1 MSNVRINA
9 LTATAVTPN
18 YDDYFVIDGNTYG
31 TRNILATTAL
41 SSITGYGPMSFSGNV
56 TVFGN
61 VSGNEIFDIAGNSVQ
76 WNAAY
81 SYANSTSSLNTS
93 DFTAI
98 ATTSANW
105 NLAYSDTQAI
115 TTLTGN
121 WNQAYTYASTNSAY
135 VLSDIANVASTSANW
150 NQSYTY
156 FTWLTANSGNNIG
169 GTDWQSNSALVLG
182 DLTNIASTSAN
193 WNQAFTYTNNNSGA
207 IQTNFTNIAA
217 NSAYW
222 NTASGGNYLAL
233 SGGSVNGLA
242 TFNNVVVLESL
253 SALSAVYLG
262 TTIMTSYSSLSV
274 IDYGPGPALFVQ
286 ENSSTGTIAQFNDTY
301 GSVLYVGNRGST
313 AYNGLIGVNVTNP
326 GAALT
331 VGGTLSTN
339 AVINDVTGTS
349 TQWNAAYSYA
359 NTISAL
365 EASNFTNIATTSAN
379 WNLAYNDVQVI
390 TPLTGNW
397 NQAYTYASTNSASL
411 LYNGGALGTPA
422 SGTVTNL
429 TVTASININGT
440 VGATTANTG
449 SFTSITGT
457 GQLDVRV
464 DTDYV
469 AKFRSIGTYG
479 AKVVWENIGV
489 DDFSIE
495 MPPNTGNLSF
505 KASGLTQVALL
516 NSTGLNS
523 TAIGATTAS
532 TGAFTTLNSTSQTL
546 LATSSGNVGIG
557 TSSPY
562 AKLNVENGSI
572 IVGQNSNTTQ
582 TNTLISGY
590 GYRIGASLI
599 GVASIKSSYD
609 NASNK
614 ASLEFYTDNGTT
626 SSERM
631 RIDSNGNVGIGTSS
645 PAFKLDVVG
654 GLSQLSYSTTGG
666 PVFLLNNTSGTS
678 IKSQVT
684 WLSNGAPK
692 FSMGVDPN
700 GTGQNNFFW
709 YDEAATAIRLILDS
723 SGNLGLGVTPSAWGY
738 SAMQFQDP
746 RSVAVSGYSTGGSFG
761 VNCYENSGFKY
772 GGTGFAARYQIN
784 SNNGEHWWF
793 TAPSGTAGNAISF
806 TQAMTLDASGQLLLG
821 TTTPVATGAGSLTVG
836 ATTGS
841 TSTTSGA
848 LTVAGGVGIAGNLN
862 TGTSDYSAP
871 VVYNNSNYS
880 YNMLGKLFLSSV
892 GNGTA
897 QTLATFTPS
906 SDCTIMIKVLIRG
919 SQVSSSNAWEDVGY
933 ASYYRSAGSYV
944 SSTATVTNVVNISGT
959 HTLGTLSW
967 LNVSGSNPVLQYTQ
981 GSNGY
986 PEETLDVYTTGRNN
1000 FGCTFSTAVVAQ

>member
-105 NLAYSDTQAI
+105 NLAYNDTQAI
-115 TTLTGN
+115 TPLTGN

-150 NQSYTY
+150 DQSYTYFTWLTANSGNNTGGTAWQSNSALVLGDITNIASTSANWNLAWTYTTTNSAQLANVEATSGNWNQSYTY
-156 FTWLTANSGNNIG
+156 FTWLTANSGNNTG
-169 GTDWQSNSALVLG
+169 GTAWQSNSALVLG
-182 DLTNIASTSAN
+182 DLTNIASTSAD

-233 SGGSVNGLA
+233 SGGSVTGLA

-397 NQAYTYASTNSASL
+397 NQAYTYASTNSAYVLSNISNVANTSANWNLAWTYSTSNSAQLANVEVTSASWNTAYTYTINNSAQLANVEATSGNWNQAYTYTNTNSSL
-411 LYNGGALGTPA
+411 FVLSGSDSYLNSLTAVTLSAVNLYAANSYPTILSTVNLSAYSIISSTGIYSTSAFKGTYTDGIIVDYVTGNGRISVGPADNLSFYNGGPATTSLVTISSNGSVGINATPA
-422 SGTVTNL
+422 
-429 TVTASININGT
+429 NG
-440 VGATTANTG
+440 
-449 SFTSITGT
+449 
-457 GQLDVRV
+457 
-464 DTDYV
+464 
-469 AKFRSIGTYG
+469 
-479 AKVVWENIGV
+479 
-489 DDFSIE
+489 
-495 MPPNTGNLSF
+495 
-505 KASGLTQVALL
+505 
-516 NSTGLNS
+516 
-523 TAIGATTAS
+523 
-532 TGAFTTLNSTSQTL
+532 QT
-546 LATSSGNVGIG
+546 
-557 TSSPY
+557 
-562 AKLNVENGSI
+562 
-572 IVGQNSNTTQ
+572 
-582 TNTLISGY
+582 
-590 GYRIGASLI
+590 
-599 GVASIKSSYD
+599 
-609 NASNK
+609 
-614 ASLEFYTDNGTT
+614 
-626 SSERM
+626 
-631 RIDSNGNVGIGTSS
+631 
-645 PAFKLDVVG
+645 
-654 GLSQLSYSTTGG
+654 
-666 PVFLLNNTSGTS
+666 
-678 IKSQVT
+678 
-684 WLSNGAPK
+684 
-692 FSMGVDPN
+692 
-700 GTGQNNFFW
+700 
-709 YDEAATAIRLILDS
+709 
-723 SGNLGLGVTPSAWGY
+723 
-738 SAMQFQDP
+738 
-746 RSVAVSGYSTGGSFG
+746 
-761 VNCYENSGFKY
+761 
-772 GGTGFAARYQIN
+772 
-784 SNNGEHWWF
+784 
-793 TAPSGTAGNAISF
+793 
-806 TQAMTLDASGQLLLG
+806 
-821 TTTPVATGAGSLTVG
+821 LTVG
-836 ATTGS
+836 GSATFF
-841 TSTTSGA
+841 
-848 LTVAGGVGIAGNLN
+848 GGVSASVFWVNGSPLSAVTGGGSGSQALIAG
-862 TGTSDYSAP
+862 YSI
-871 VVYNNSNYS
+871 V
-880 YNMLGKLFLSSV
+880 F
-892 GNGTA
+892 
-897 QTLATFTPS
+897 
-906 SDCTIMIKVLIRG
+906 
-919 SQVSSSNAWEDVGY
+919 
-933 ASYYRSAGSYV
+933 
-944 SSTATVTNVVNISGT
+944 
-959 HTLGTLSW
+959 
-967 LNVSGSNPVLQYTQ
+967 
-981 GSNGY
+981 
-986 PEETLDVYTTGRNN
+986 GR
-1000 FGCTFSTAVVAQ
+1000 

>member
-115 TTLTGN
+115 TPLTGN
-121 WNQAYTYASTNSAY
+121 WDQAYTYASTNSAY

-397 NQAYTYASTNSASL
+397 NQAYTYASTNSAYVLS
-411 LYNGGALGTPA
+411 
-422 SGTVTNL
+422 
-429 TVTASININGT
+429 NISN
-440 VGATTANTG
+440 VANTSANWNQAYTYTNTNSSLFVLSG
-449 SFTSITGT
+449 SDSYLNSLTAVTLSAVNLYAANSYPTILSTVNLSAYSIISSTGIYSTSAFKGT
-457 GQLDVRV
+457 YTDGIIV
-464 DTDYV
+464 DYV
-469 AKFRSIGTYG
+469 
-479 AKVVWENIGV
+479 
-489 DDFSIE
+489 
-495 MPPNTGNLSF
+495 TGNGRISVGPADNLSF
-505 KASGLTQVALL
+505 YNGDP
-516 NSTGLNS
+516 
-523 TAIGATTAS
+523 ATTS
-532 TGAFTTLNSTSQTL
+532 LVTI
-546 LATSSGNVGIG
+546 SSNGSVGINA
-557 TSSPY
+557 TP
-562 AKLNVENGSI
+562 ANG
-572 IVGQNSNTTQ
+572 Q
-582 TNTLISGY
+582 T
-590 GYRIGASLI
+590 
-599 GVASIKSSYD
+599 
-609 NASNK
+609 
-614 ASLEFYTDNGTT
+614 
-626 SSERM
+626 
-631 RIDSNGNVGIGTSS
+631 
-645 PAFKLDVVG
+645 
-654 GLSQLSYSTTGG
+654 
-666 PVFLLNNTSGTS
+666 
-678 IKSQVT
+678 
-684 WLSNGAPK
+684 
-692 FSMGVDPN
+692 
-700 GTGQNNFFW
+700 
-709 YDEAATAIRLILDS
+709 
-723 SGNLGLGVTPSAWGY
+723 
-738 SAMQFQDP
+738 
-746 RSVAVSGYSTGGSFG
+746 
-761 VNCYENSGFKY
+761 
-772 GGTGFAARYQIN
+772 
-784 SNNGEHWWF
+784 
-793 TAPSGTAGNAISF
+793 
-806 TQAMTLDASGQLLLG
+806 
-821 TTTPVATGAGSLTVG
+821 LTVG
-836 ATTGS
+836 GSATFF
-841 TSTTSGA
+841 
-848 LTVAGGVGIAGNLN
+848 GGVSASVFWVNGSPLSAVTGGGSGSQALIAG
-862 TGTSDYSAP
+862 YSI
-871 VVYNNSNYS
+871 V
-880 YNMLGKLFLSSV
+880 F
-892 GNGTA
+892 
-897 QTLATFTPS
+897 
-906 SDCTIMIKVLIRG
+906 
-919 SQVSSSNAWEDVGY
+919 
-933 ASYYRSAGSYV
+933 
-944 SSTATVTNVVNISGT
+944 
-959 HTLGTLSW
+959 
-967 LNVSGSNPVLQYTQ
+967 
-981 GSNGY
+981 
-986 PEETLDVYTTGRNN
+986 GR
-1000 FGCTFSTAVVAQ
+1000 

>member
-115 TTLTGN
+115 TPLTGN
-121 WNQAYTYASTNSAY
+121 WNEAYTYASTNSAY

-156 FTWLTANSGNNIG
+156 FTWLTANSGNNTG
-169 GTDWQSNSALVLG
+169 GTAWQSNSALVLG

-397 NQAYTYASTNSASL
+397 NQAYTYTINNSAQLANVEATSGNWNQAYTYTNTNSSL
-411 LYNGGALGTPA
+411 FVLSGSDSYLNSLTAVTLSAVNLYAANSYPTILSTVNLSAYSIISSTGIYSTSAFKGTYTDGIIVDYVTGNGRISVGPADNLSFYNGGPATTSLVTISSNGSVGINATPA
-422 SGTVTNL
+422 
-429 TVTASININGT
+429 NG
-440 VGATTANTG
+440 
-449 SFTSITGT
+449 
-457 GQLDVRV
+457 
-464 DTDYV
+464 
-469 AKFRSIGTYG
+469 
-479 AKVVWENIGV
+479 
-489 DDFSIE
+489 
-495 MPPNTGNLSF
+495 
-505 KASGLTQVALL
+505 
-516 NSTGLNS
+516 
-523 TAIGATTAS
+523 
-532 TGAFTTLNSTSQTL
+532 QT
-546 LATSSGNVGIG
+546 
-557 TSSPY
+557 
-562 AKLNVENGSI
+562 
-572 IVGQNSNTTQ
+572 
-582 TNTLISGY
+582 
-590 GYRIGASLI
+590 
-599 GVASIKSSYD
+599 
-609 NASNK
+609 
-614 ASLEFYTDNGTT
+614 
-626 SSERM
+626 
-631 RIDSNGNVGIGTSS
+631 
-645 PAFKLDVVG
+645 
-654 GLSQLSYSTTGG
+654 
-666 PVFLLNNTSGTS
+666 
-678 IKSQVT
+678 
-684 WLSNGAPK
+684 
-692 FSMGVDPN
+692 
-700 GTGQNNFFW
+700 
-709 YDEAATAIRLILDS
+709 
-723 SGNLGLGVTPSAWGY
+723 
-738 SAMQFQDP
+738 
-746 RSVAVSGYSTGGSFG
+746 
-761 VNCYENSGFKY
+761 
-772 GGTGFAARYQIN
+772 
-784 SNNGEHWWF
+784 
-793 TAPSGTAGNAISF
+793 
-806 TQAMTLDASGQLLLG
+806 
-821 TTTPVATGAGSLTVG
+821 LTVG
-836 ATTGS
+836 GSATFF
-841 TSTTSGA
+841 
-848 LTVAGGVGIAGNLN
+848 GGVSASVFWVNGSPLSAVTGGGSGSQALIAG
-862 TGTSDYSAP
+862 YSI
-871 VVYNNSNYS
+871 V
-880 YNMLGKLFLSSV
+880 F
-892 GNGTA
+892 
-897 QTLATFTPS
+897 
-906 SDCTIMIKVLIRG
+906 
-919 SQVSSSNAWEDVGY
+919 
-933 ASYYRSAGSYV
+933 
-944 SSTATVTNVVNISGT
+944 
-959 HTLGTLSW
+959 
-967 LNVSGSNPVLQYTQ
+967 
-981 GSNGY
+981 
-986 PEETLDVYTTGRNN
+986 GR
-1000 FGCTFSTAVVAQ
+1000 

>member
-115 TTLTGN
+115 TPLTGN

-156 FTWLTANSGNNIG
+156 FTWLTANSGNNTG
-169 GTDWQSNSALVLG
+169 GTAWQSNSALVLGDITNIASTSANWNLAWTYTTTNSAQLANVEATSGNWNQSYTYFTWLTANSGNNTGGTAWQSNSALVLG

-233 SGGSVNGLA
+233 SGGSVTGLA

-313 AYNGLIGVNVTNP
+313 TYNGLIGVNVTNP

-339 AVINDVTGTS
+339 AVINDATGTS

-397 NQAYTYASTNSASL
+397 NQAYTYASTNSAYVLSNISNVANTSANWNLAWTYSTSNSAQLANVEVTSASWNTAYTYTINNSAQLANVEATSGNWNQAYTYTNTNSSL
-411 LYNGGALGTPA
+411 FVLSGSDSYLKSLTAVTLSAVNLYAANSYPTILSTVNLSAYSIISSTGIYSTSAFKGTYTDGIIVDYVTGNGRISVGPADNLSFYNGGPATTSLVTISSNGSVGINATPA
-422 SGTVTNL
+422 
-429 TVTASININGT
+429 NG
-440 VGATTANTG
+440 
-449 SFTSITGT
+449 
-457 GQLDVRV
+457 
-464 DTDYV
+464 
-469 AKFRSIGTYG
+469 
-479 AKVVWENIGV
+479 
-489 DDFSIE
+489 
-495 MPPNTGNLSF
+495 
-505 KASGLTQVALL
+505 
-516 NSTGLNS
+516 
-523 TAIGATTAS
+523 
-532 TGAFTTLNSTSQTL
+532 QT
-546 LATSSGNVGIG
+546 
-557 TSSPY
+557 
-562 AKLNVENGSI
+562 
-572 IVGQNSNTTQ
+572 
-582 TNTLISGY
+582 
-590 GYRIGASLI
+590 
-599 GVASIKSSYD
+599 
-609 NASNK
+609 
-614 ASLEFYTDNGTT
+614 
-626 SSERM
+626 
-631 RIDSNGNVGIGTSS
+631 
-645 PAFKLDVVG
+645 
-654 GLSQLSYSTTGG
+654 
-666 PVFLLNNTSGTS
+666 
-678 IKSQVT
+678 
-684 WLSNGAPK
+684 
-692 FSMGVDPN
+692 
-700 GTGQNNFFW
+700 
-709 YDEAATAIRLILDS
+709 
-723 SGNLGLGVTPSAWGY
+723 
-738 SAMQFQDP
+738 
-746 RSVAVSGYSTGGSFG
+746 
-761 VNCYENSGFKY
+761 
-772 GGTGFAARYQIN
+772 
-784 SNNGEHWWF
+784 
-793 TAPSGTAGNAISF
+793 
-806 TQAMTLDASGQLLLG
+806 
-821 TTTPVATGAGSLTVG
+821 LTVG
-836 ATTGS
+836 GSATFF
-841 TSTTSGA
+841 
-848 LTVAGGVGIAGNLN
+848 GGVSASVFWVNGSPLSAVTGGGSGSQALIAG
-862 TGTSDYSAP
+862 YSI
-871 VVYNNSNYS
+871 V
-880 YNMLGKLFLSSV
+880 F
-892 GNGTA
+892 
-897 QTLATFTPS
+897 
-906 SDCTIMIKVLIRG
+906 
-919 SQVSSSNAWEDVGY
+919 
-933 ASYYRSAGSYV
+933 
-944 SSTATVTNVVNISGT
+944 
-959 HTLGTLSW
+959 
-967 LNVSGSNPVLQYTQ
+967 
-981 GSNGY
+981 
-986 PEETLDVYTTGRNN
+986 GR
-1000 FGCTFSTAVVAQ
+1000 

>member
-115 TTLTGN
+115 TPLTGN

-156 FTWLTANSGNNIG
+156 FTWLTANSGNNTG
-169 GTDWQSNSALVLG
+169 GTAWQSNSALVLG
-182 DLTNIASTSAN
+182 DLTNIASTSAD
-193 WNQAFTYTNNNSGA
+193 WNQAFTYTNNNSGE

-233 SGGSVNGLA
+233 SGGSVTGLA

-313 AYNGLIGVNVTNP
+313 TYNGLIGVNVTNP

-397 NQAYTYASTNSASL
+397 NQAYTYASTNSAYVLSNISNVANTSANWNQAYTYTNTNSSL
-411 LYNGGALGTPA
+411 FVLSGSDSYLKSLTAVTLSAVNLYAANSYPTILSTVNLSAYSIISSTGIYSTSAFKGTYTDGIIVDYVTGNGRISVGPADNLSFYNGGSATTSLVTISSNGSVGINATPA
-422 SGTVTNL
+422 
-429 TVTASININGT
+429 NG
-440 VGATTANTG
+440 
-449 SFTSITGT
+449 
-457 GQLDVRV
+457 
-464 DTDYV
+464 
-469 AKFRSIGTYG
+469 
-479 AKVVWENIGV
+479 
-489 DDFSIE
+489 
-495 MPPNTGNLSF
+495 
-505 KASGLTQVALL
+505 
-516 NSTGLNS
+516 
-523 TAIGATTAS
+523 
-532 TGAFTTLNSTSQTL
+532 QT
-546 LATSSGNVGIG
+546 
-557 TSSPY
+557 
-562 AKLNVENGSI
+562 
-572 IVGQNSNTTQ
+572 
-582 TNTLISGY
+582 
-590 GYRIGASLI
+590 
-599 GVASIKSSYD
+599 
-609 NASNK
+609 
-614 ASLEFYTDNGTT
+614 
-626 SSERM
+626 
-631 RIDSNGNVGIGTSS
+631 
-645 PAFKLDVVG
+645 
-654 GLSQLSYSTTGG
+654 
-666 PVFLLNNTSGTS
+666 
-678 IKSQVT
+678 
-684 WLSNGAPK
+684 
-692 FSMGVDPN
+692 
-700 GTGQNNFFW
+700 
-709 YDEAATAIRLILDS
+709 
-723 SGNLGLGVTPSAWGY
+723 
-738 SAMQFQDP
+738 
-746 RSVAVSGYSTGGSFG
+746 
-761 VNCYENSGFKY
+761 
-772 GGTGFAARYQIN
+772 
-784 SNNGEHWWF
+784 
-793 TAPSGTAGNAISF
+793 
-806 TQAMTLDASGQLLLG
+806 
-821 TTTPVATGAGSLTVG
+821 LTVG
-836 ATTGS
+836 GSATFF
-841 TSTTSGA
+841 
-848 LTVAGGVGIAGNLN
+848 GGVSASVFWVNGSPLSAVTGGGSGSQALIAG
-862 TGTSDYSAP
+862 YSI
-871 VVYNNSNYS
+871 V
-880 YNMLGKLFLSSV
+880 F
-892 GNGTA
+892 
-897 QTLATFTPS
+897 
-906 SDCTIMIKVLIRG
+906 
-919 SQVSSSNAWEDVGY
+919 
-933 ASYYRSAGSYV
+933 
-944 SSTATVTNVVNISGT
+944 
-959 HTLGTLSW
+959 
-967 LNVSGSNPVLQYTQ
+967 
-981 GSNGY
+981 
-986 PEETLDVYTTGRNN
+986 GR
-1000 FGCTFSTAVVAQ
+1000 

>member
-115 TTLTGN
+115 TPLTGN

-156 FTWLTANSGNNIG
+156 FTWLTANSGNNTG
-169 GTDWQSNSALVLG
+169 GTAWQSNSALVLG

-397 NQAYTYASTNSASL
+397 NQAYTYTINNSAQLANVEATSGNWNQAYTYTNTNSSL
-411 LYNGGALGTPA
+411 FVLSGSDSYLNSLTAVTLSAVNLYAANSYPTILSTVNLSAYSIISSTGIYSTSAFKGTYTDGIIVDYVTGNGRISVGPADNLSFYNGGPATTSLVTISSNGSVGINATPA
-422 SGTVTNL
+422 
-429 TVTASININGT
+429 NG
-440 VGATTANTG
+440 
-449 SFTSITGT
+449 
-457 GQLDVRV
+457 
-464 DTDYV
+464 
-469 AKFRSIGTYG
+469 
-479 AKVVWENIGV
+479 
-489 DDFSIE
+489 
-495 MPPNTGNLSF
+495 
-505 KASGLTQVALL
+505 
-516 NSTGLNS
+516 
-523 TAIGATTAS
+523 
-532 TGAFTTLNSTSQTL
+532 QT
-546 LATSSGNVGIG
+546 
-557 TSSPY
+557 
-562 AKLNVENGSI
+562 
-572 IVGQNSNTTQ
+572 
-582 TNTLISGY
+582 
-590 GYRIGASLI
+590 
-599 GVASIKSSYD
+599 
-609 NASNK
+609 
-614 ASLEFYTDNGTT
+614 
-626 SSERM
+626 
-631 RIDSNGNVGIGTSS
+631 
-645 PAFKLDVVG
+645 
-654 GLSQLSYSTTGG
+654 
-666 PVFLLNNTSGTS
+666 
-678 IKSQVT
+678 
-684 WLSNGAPK
+684 
-692 FSMGVDPN
+692 
-700 GTGQNNFFW
+700 
-709 YDEAATAIRLILDS
+709 
-723 SGNLGLGVTPSAWGY
+723 
-738 SAMQFQDP
+738 
-746 RSVAVSGYSTGGSFG
+746 
-761 VNCYENSGFKY
+761 
-772 GGTGFAARYQIN
+772 
-784 SNNGEHWWF
+784 
-793 TAPSGTAGNAISF
+793 
-806 TQAMTLDASGQLLLG
+806 
-821 TTTPVATGAGSLTVG
+821 LTVG
-836 ATTGS
+836 GSATFF
-841 TSTTSGA
+841 
-848 LTVAGGVGIAGNLN
+848 GGVSASVFWVNGSPLSAVTGGGSGSQALIAG
-862 TGTSDYSAP
+862 YSI
-871 VVYNNSNYS
+871 V
-880 YNMLGKLFLSSV
+880 F
-892 GNGTA
+892 
-897 QTLATFTPS
+897 
-906 SDCTIMIKVLIRG
+906 
-919 SQVSSSNAWEDVGY
+919 
-933 ASYYRSAGSYV
+933 
-944 SSTATVTNVVNISGT
+944 
-959 HTLGTLSW
+959 
-967 LNVSGSNPVLQYTQ
+967 
-981 GSNGY
+981 
-986 PEETLDVYTTGRNN
+986 GR
-1000 FGCTFSTAVVAQ
+1000 

>member
-115 TTLTGN
+115 TPLTGN

-156 FTWLTANSGNNIG
+156 FTWLTANSGNNTG
-169 GTDWQSNSALVLG
+169 GTAWQSNSALVLGDITNIASTSANWNLAWTYTTTNSAQLANVEATSGNWNQSYTYFTWLTANSGNNTGGTAWQSNSALVLG

-233 SGGSVNGLA
+233 SGGSVTGLA

-286 ENSSTGTIAQFNDTY
+286 ENSPSGTIAQFNDTY

-313 AYNGLIGVNVTNP
+313 TYNGLIGVNVTNP

-339 AVINDVTGTS
+339 AVINDATGTS

-397 NQAYTYASTNSASL
+397 NQAYTYASTNSAYVLSNISNVANTSANWNLAWTYSTSNSAQLANVEVTSASWNTAYTYTINNSAQLANVEATSGNWNQAYTYTNTNSSL
-411 LYNGGALGTPA
+411 FVLSGSDSYLKSLTAVTLSAVNLYAANSYPTILSTVNLSAYSIISSTGIYSTSAFKGTYTDGIIVDYVTGNGRISVGPADNLSFYNGGPATTSLVTISSNGSVGINATPA
-422 SGTVTNL
+422 
-429 TVTASININGT
+429 NG
-440 VGATTANTG
+440 
-449 SFTSITGT
+449 
-457 GQLDVRV
+457 
-464 DTDYV
+464 
-469 AKFRSIGTYG
+469 
-479 AKVVWENIGV
+479 
-489 DDFSIE
+489 
-495 MPPNTGNLSF
+495 
-505 KASGLTQVALL
+505 
-516 NSTGLNS
+516 
-523 TAIGATTAS
+523 
-532 TGAFTTLNSTSQTL
+532 QT
-546 LATSSGNVGIG
+546 
-557 TSSPY
+557 
-562 AKLNVENGSI
+562 
-572 IVGQNSNTTQ
+572 
-582 TNTLISGY
+582 
-590 GYRIGASLI
+590 
-599 GVASIKSSYD
+599 
-609 NASNK
+609 
-614 ASLEFYTDNGTT
+614 
-626 SSERM
+626 
-631 RIDSNGNVGIGTSS
+631 
-645 PAFKLDVVG
+645 
-654 GLSQLSYSTTGG
+654 
-666 PVFLLNNTSGTS
+666 
-678 IKSQVT
+678 
-684 WLSNGAPK
+684 
-692 FSMGVDPN
+692 
-700 GTGQNNFFW
+700 
-709 YDEAATAIRLILDS
+709 
-723 SGNLGLGVTPSAWGY
+723 
-738 SAMQFQDP
+738 
-746 RSVAVSGYSTGGSFG
+746 
-761 VNCYENSGFKY
+761 
-772 GGTGFAARYQIN
+772 
-784 SNNGEHWWF
+784 
-793 TAPSGTAGNAISF
+793 
-806 TQAMTLDASGQLLLG
+806 
-821 TTTPVATGAGSLTVG
+821 LTVG
-836 ATTGS
+836 GSATFF
-841 TSTTSGA
+841 
-848 LTVAGGVGIAGNLN
+848 GGVSASVFWVNGSPLSAVTGGGSGSQALIAG
-862 TGTSDYSAP
+862 YSI
-871 VVYNNSNYS
+871 V
-880 YNMLGKLFLSSV
+880 F
-892 GNGTA
+892 
-897 QTLATFTPS
+897 
-906 SDCTIMIKVLIRG
+906 
-919 SQVSSSNAWEDVGY
+919 
-933 ASYYRSAGSYV
+933 
-944 SSTATVTNVVNISGT
+944 
-959 HTLGTLSW
+959 
-967 LNVSGSNPVLQYTQ
+967 
-981 GSNGY
+981 
-986 PEETLDVYTTGRNN
+986 GR
-1000 FGCTFSTAVVAQ
+1000 

>member
-41 SSITGYGPMSFSGNV
+41 SSITGYGPMSFSGDV

-115 TTLTGN
+115 TPLTGN

-156 FTWLTANSGNNIG
+156 FTWLTANSGNNTG
-169 GTDWQSNSALVLG
+169 GTAWQSNSALVLGDITDIASTSANWNLAWTYTTTNSAQLANVEATSGNWNQSYTYFTWLTANSGNNTGGTAWQSNSALVLG

-233 SGGSVNGLA
+233 SGGSVTGLA

-313 AYNGLIGVNVTNP
+313 TYNGLIGVNVTNP

-397 NQAYTYASTNSASL
+397 NQAYTYASTNSAYVLSNISNVANTSANWNLAWTYSTSNSAQLANVEVTSASWNTAYTYTINNSAQLANVEATSGNWNQAYTYTNTNSSL
-411 LYNGGALGTPA
+411 FVLSGSDSYLKSLTAVTLSAVNLYAANSYPTILSTVNLSAYSIISSTGIYSTSAFKGTYTDGIIVDYVTGNGRISVGPADNLSFYNGGPATTSLVTISSNGSVGINATPA
-422 SGTVTNL
+422 
-429 TVTASININGT
+429 NG
-440 VGATTANTG
+440 
-449 SFTSITGT
+449 
-457 GQLDVRV
+457 
-464 DTDYV
+464 
-469 AKFRSIGTYG
+469 
-479 AKVVWENIGV
+479 
-489 DDFSIE
+489 
-495 MPPNTGNLSF
+495 
-505 KASGLTQVALL
+505 
-516 NSTGLNS
+516 
-523 TAIGATTAS
+523 
-532 TGAFTTLNSTSQTL
+532 QT
-546 LATSSGNVGIG
+546 
-557 TSSPY
+557 
-562 AKLNVENGSI
+562 
-572 IVGQNSNTTQ
+572 
-582 TNTLISGY
+582 
-590 GYRIGASLI
+590 
-599 GVASIKSSYD
+599 
-609 NASNK
+609 
-614 ASLEFYTDNGTT
+614 
-626 SSERM
+626 
-631 RIDSNGNVGIGTSS
+631 
-645 PAFKLDVVG
+645 
-654 GLSQLSYSTTGG
+654 
-666 PVFLLNNTSGTS
+666 
-678 IKSQVT
+678 
-684 WLSNGAPK
+684 
-692 FSMGVDPN
+692 
-700 GTGQNNFFW
+700 
-709 YDEAATAIRLILDS
+709 
-723 SGNLGLGVTPSAWGY
+723 
-738 SAMQFQDP
+738 
-746 RSVAVSGYSTGGSFG
+746 
-761 VNCYENSGFKY
+761 
-772 GGTGFAARYQIN
+772 
-784 SNNGEHWWF
+784 
-793 TAPSGTAGNAISF
+793 
-806 TQAMTLDASGQLLLG
+806 
-821 TTTPVATGAGSLTVG
+821 LTVG
-836 ATTGS
+836 GSATFF
-841 TSTTSGA
+841 
-848 LTVAGGVGIAGNLN
+848 GGVSASVFWVNGSPLSAVTGGGSGSQALIAG
-862 TGTSDYSAP
+862 YSI
-871 VVYNNSNYS
+871 V
-880 YNMLGKLFLSSV
+880 F
-892 GNGTA
+892 
-897 QTLATFTPS
+897 
-906 SDCTIMIKVLIRG
+906 
-919 SQVSSSNAWEDVGY
+919 
-933 ASYYRSAGSYV
+933 
-944 SSTATVTNVVNISGT
+944 
-959 HTLGTLSW
+959 
-967 LNVSGSNPVLQYTQ
+967 
-981 GSNGY
+981 
-986 PEETLDVYTTGRNN
+986 GR
-1000 FGCTFSTAVVAQ
+1000 

>member
-115 TTLTGN
+115 TPLTGN

-156 FTWLTANSGNNIG
+156 FTWLTANSGNNTG
-169 GTDWQSNSALVLG
+169 GTAWQSNSALVLGDITNIASTSANWNLAWTYTTTNSAQLANVEATSGNWNQSYTYFTWLTANSGNNTGGTAWQSNSALVLG

-233 SGGSVNGLA
+233 SGGSVTGLA

-313 AYNGLIGVNVTNP
+313 TYNGLIGVNVTNP

-339 AVINDVTGTS
+339 AVINDATGTS

-365 EASNFTNIATTSAN
+365 GASNFTNIATTSAN

-397 NQAYTYASTNSASL
+397 NQAYTYASTNSAYVLSNISNVANTSANWNLAWTYSTSNSAQLANVEVTSASWNTAYTYTINNSAQLANVEATSGNWNQAYTYTNTNSSL
-411 LYNGGALGTPA
+411 FVLSGSDSYLKSLTAVTLSAVNLYAANSYPTILSTVNLSAYSIISSTGIYSTSAFKGTYTDGIIVDYVTGNGRISVGPADNLSFYNGGPATTSLVTISSNGSVGINATPA
-422 SGTVTNL
+422 
-429 TVTASININGT
+429 NG
-440 VGATTANTG
+440 
-449 SFTSITGT
+449 
-457 GQLDVRV
+457 
-464 DTDYV
+464 
-469 AKFRSIGTYG
+469 
-479 AKVVWENIGV
+479 
-489 DDFSIE
+489 
-495 MPPNTGNLSF
+495 
-505 KASGLTQVALL
+505 
-516 NSTGLNS
+516 
-523 TAIGATTAS
+523 
-532 TGAFTTLNSTSQTL
+532 QT
-546 LATSSGNVGIG
+546 
-557 TSSPY
+557 
-562 AKLNVENGSI
+562 
-572 IVGQNSNTTQ
+572 
-582 TNTLISGY
+582 
-590 GYRIGASLI
+590 
-599 GVASIKSSYD
+599 
-609 NASNK
+609 
-614 ASLEFYTDNGTT
+614 
-626 SSERM
+626 
-631 RIDSNGNVGIGTSS
+631 
-645 PAFKLDVVG
+645 
-654 GLSQLSYSTTGG
+654 
-666 PVFLLNNTSGTS
+666 
-678 IKSQVT
+678 
-684 WLSNGAPK
+684 
-692 FSMGVDPN
+692 
-700 GTGQNNFFW
+700 
-709 YDEAATAIRLILDS
+709 
-723 SGNLGLGVTPSAWGY
+723 
-738 SAMQFQDP
+738 
-746 RSVAVSGYSTGGSFG
+746 
-761 VNCYENSGFKY
+761 
-772 GGTGFAARYQIN
+772 
-784 SNNGEHWWF
+784 
-793 TAPSGTAGNAISF
+793 
-806 TQAMTLDASGQLLLG
+806 
-821 TTTPVATGAGSLTVG
+821 LTVG
-836 ATTGS
+836 GSATFF
-841 TSTTSGA
+841 
-848 LTVAGGVGIAGNLN
+848 GGVSASVFWVNGSPLSAVTGGGSGSQALIAG
-862 TGTSDYSAP
+862 YSI
-871 VVYNNSNYS
+871 V
-880 YNMLGKLFLSSV
+880 F
-892 GNGTA
+892 
-897 QTLATFTPS
+897 
-906 SDCTIMIKVLIRG
+906 
-919 SQVSSSNAWEDVGY
+919 
-933 ASYYRSAGSYV
+933 
-944 SSTATVTNVVNISGT
+944 
-959 HTLGTLSW
+959 
-967 LNVSGSNPVLQYTQ
+967 
-981 GSNGY
+981 
-986 PEETLDVYTTGRNN
+986 GR
-1000 FGCTFSTAVVAQ
+1000 

>member
-9 LTATAVTPN
+9 LTATAVTPY

-61 VSGNEIFDIAGNSVQ
+61 VSGDEIFDIAGNSVQ

-115 TTLTGN
+115 TPLTGN

-135 VLSDIANVASTSANW
+135 VLNDIANVASTSANW

-156 FTWLTANSGNNIG
+156 FTWLTANSGNNTG
-169 GTDWQSNSALVLG
+169 GTAWQSNSALVLG

-193 WNQAFTYTNNNSGA
+193 WNQAFTYTNNNSGE

-233 SGGSVNGLA
+233 SGGSVTGLA

-313 AYNGLIGVNVTNP
+313 TYNGLIGVNVTNP

-397 NQAYTYASTNSASL
+397 NQAYTYASTNSAYVLSNISNVANTSANWNLAWTYSTSNSAQLANVEVTSASWNTAYTYTINNSAQLANVEATSGNWNQAYTYTNTNSSL
-411 LYNGGALGTPA
+411 FVLSGSDSYLNSLTAVTLSAVNLYAANSYPTILSTVNLSAYSIISSTGIYSTSAFKGTYTDGIIVDYVTGNGRISVGPADNLSFYNGGPATTSLVTISSNGSVGINATPA
-422 SGTVTNL
+422 
-429 TVTASININGT
+429 NG
-440 VGATTANTG
+440 
-449 SFTSITGT
+449 
-457 GQLDVRV
+457 
-464 DTDYV
+464 
-469 AKFRSIGTYG
+469 
-479 AKVVWENIGV
+479 
-489 DDFSIE
+489 
-495 MPPNTGNLSF
+495 
-505 KASGLTQVALL
+505 
-516 NSTGLNS
+516 
-523 TAIGATTAS
+523 
-532 TGAFTTLNSTSQTL
+532 QT
-546 LATSSGNVGIG
+546 
-557 TSSPY
+557 
-562 AKLNVENGSI
+562 
-572 IVGQNSNTTQ
+572 
-582 TNTLISGY
+582 
-590 GYRIGASLI
+590 
-599 GVASIKSSYD
+599 
-609 NASNK
+609 
-614 ASLEFYTDNGTT
+614 
-626 SSERM
+626 
-631 RIDSNGNVGIGTSS
+631 
-645 PAFKLDVVG
+645 
-654 GLSQLSYSTTGG
+654 
-666 PVFLLNNTSGTS
+666 
-678 IKSQVT
+678 
-684 WLSNGAPK
+684 
-692 FSMGVDPN
+692 
-700 GTGQNNFFW
+700 
-709 YDEAATAIRLILDS
+709 
-723 SGNLGLGVTPSAWGY
+723 
-738 SAMQFQDP
+738 
-746 RSVAVSGYSTGGSFG
+746 
-761 VNCYENSGFKY
+761 
-772 GGTGFAARYQIN
+772 
-784 SNNGEHWWF
+784 
-793 TAPSGTAGNAISF
+793 
-806 TQAMTLDASGQLLLG
+806 
-821 TTTPVATGAGSLTVG
+821 LTVG
-836 ATTGS
+836 GSATFF
-841 TSTTSGA
+841 
-848 LTVAGGVGIAGNLN
+848 GGVSASVFWVNGSPLSAVTGGGSGSQALIAG
-862 TGTSDYSAP
+862 YSI
-871 VVYNNSNYS
+871 V
-880 YNMLGKLFLSSV
+880 F
-892 GNGTA
+892 
-897 QTLATFTPS
+897 
-906 SDCTIMIKVLIRG
+906 
-919 SQVSSSNAWEDVGY
+919 
-933 ASYYRSAGSYV
+933 
-944 SSTATVTNVVNISGT
+944 
-959 HTLGTLSW
+959 
-967 LNVSGSNPVLQYTQ
+967 
-981 GSNGY
+981 
-986 PEETLDVYTTGRNN
+986 GR
-1000 FGCTFSTAVVAQ
+1000 